1 MSEDDIDIE
10 IDKAIAKDD
19 AKKFRL
25 NLPQITPN
33 ITQEQRDNIYWTQNI
48 GSKFLTS
55 VKFNVNNGGD
65 LFDEYY
71 LKFSSDKST
80 N

>member
-1 MSEDDIDIE
+1 MSEDDIDYE

-19 AKKFRL
+19 AKK
-25 NLPQITPN
+25 
-33 ITQEQRDNIYWTQNI
+33 QRYWTQNI
-48 GSKFLTS
+48 GINLVNS
-55 VKFNVNNGGD
+55 VKFTIGNSSD

-71 LKFSSDKST
+71 LRFMDKTS